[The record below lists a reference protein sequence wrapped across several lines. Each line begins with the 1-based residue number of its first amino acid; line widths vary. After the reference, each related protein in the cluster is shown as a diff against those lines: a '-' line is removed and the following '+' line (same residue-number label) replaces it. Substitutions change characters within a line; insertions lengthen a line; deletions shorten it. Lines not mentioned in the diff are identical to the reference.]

1 MGPFRTHCIDCDSA
15 YAIFIEAVK
24 RSGQG
29 SVLHNGSL
37 PYYHPPRGRY
47 EHLFHRT
54 APSIAVF
61 WTNLHFL
68 GRKHDSI
75 SGVHPSGWTGR
86 GPENRLTEPGFRG
99 ESPWPST
106 AHIRSSLSARS
117 CRSSWAESR
126 PMRSPS
132 ATASA
137 AT

>member
-75 SGVHPSGWTGR
+75 SSVIFG
-86 GPENRLTEPGFRG
+86 
-99 ESPWPST
+99 
-106 AHIRSSLSARS
+106 
-117 CRSSWAESR
+117 
-126 PMRSPS
+126 
-132 ATASA
+132 
-137 AT
+137 